1 MAITAEA
8 RTEII
13 QLVVGMFGAAPGAS
27 VLSDLVAAKEA
38 GQTVKQ
44 IAANVANTNEFKSI
58 YPTFLT
64 NQEFAERFVNNLV
77 GSEVA
82 AADKAAAV
90 TILVGQLNAGA
101 TRSNVV
107 VDAINAVKAVPST
120 NTAWANAA
128 AALANKV
135 TVATYYS
142 VEKQLSG
149 TTLAGLQNV
158 IATVTSTAASV
169 TAANAVVDGQFNV
182 GQTFT
187 LTTGADTFN
196 GGAAV
201 DTFNAVEINS
211 TATGPTWTVGDA
223 INGGAGNDTL
233 NITQTTAITQP
244 LSATVVNVETA
255 KAVSGAAVTLDTTT
269 WTGLTSLNTT
279 SAVDATLT
287 AAATADVSATV
298 SGVTA
303 ASNITVNGGKNVTVA
318 LSGSATDGDVGAE
331 LTIGGTTV
339 PAGAI
344 TVTNTNSAAVDQAD
358 VTITGGTS
366 VTVTESLTNAV
377 ATTGTQGDVVVTGG
391 TATTA
396 VTVNQDKAATA
407 AAAVVGKVNGAV
419 TINDKNAASASTAGV
434 ISTVS
439 LSSYGTS
446 TIDSSAIATVNLA
459 GTGGALT
466 ITRGA
471 LTAVPTANTLA
482 LNLNGLSGAAASI
495 TDGEAAADDGFTT
508 VNITSS
514 TAASTVADLVV
525 ADATT
530 INVAGDAKVT
540 FTANTGFGAV
550 TAVTVTNTA
559 GSSFGTA
566 LATGVLFT
574 GGAGADTL
582 ILTDEFTKAITLGAG
597 DDKVTIVDTDADG
610 VLAGTGGTVAAGDGT
625 DTIVLTSTTADAIDG
640 NSTFNTKFTGFEV
653 LDIATGGAAA
663 TVNLA
668 GINGV
673 SKVVTRGAAGVLTLD
688 GFATGGTLTLDADVG
703 AGSYVANVTNAVLTA
718 GDTFNVS
725 LSTAAAAAIGFG
737 SVTLAGIETVNIA
750 TVDAST
756 ASAATIG
763 TATLVATAATKVV
776 VTGNNGLTLTNTG
789 NTVITTFDASGVVGN
804 STSTAVDTAANLG
817 VTFTSANVTTTATV
831 TITGGAGND
840 TLSGAAAKDTINGGA
855 GADTVSGGLG
865 VDTIT
870 VGEGRDIVVVN
881 STAGTSTDSGT
892 AAFDSVT
899 GFKVSEVISTAVD
912 LSSNALFKAA
922 TAGGVNA
929 SLLNLD
935 VDAAAA
941 DQAIAIEPT
950 ATTLAGQAVGV
961 TYSVS
966 SRGILTLSGTGA
978 SAVDT
983 LAEWLTEASAVAAT
997 LGDILAFEF
1006 GGDTYVFAENAAQ
1019 DVLVKLVGVTG
1030 ATGLVE
1036 VSAAT
1041 TSTVAGAIL
1050 YADIG

>member
-64 NQEFAERFVNNLV
+64 NDEFATRFVNNLV

-101 TRSNVV
+101 TRANVM

-135 TVATYYS
+135 SVATYYS
-142 VEKQLSG
+142 VDKQLSG
-149 TTLAGLQNV
+149 STLAALQNV

-169 TAANAVVDGQFNV
+169 TAANTAVDGTANV
-182 GQTFT
+182 GQVFT

-196 GGAAV
+196 GGAGV
-201 DTFNAVEINS
+201 DTFNAVET
-211 TATGPTWTVGDA
+211 TANTWTVGDA
-223 INGGAGNDTL
+223 LNGGAGSDTL
-233 NITQTTAITQP
+233 NITQTAAVTAP
-244 LSATVVNVETA
+244 LSATVSNIENVKVVTG
-255 KAVSGAAVTLDTTT
+255 GAATLDTTS

-318 LSGSATDGDVGAE
+318 LSGSAADGDVGAE
-331 LTIGGTTV
+331 LTIGGTTA

-358 VTITGGTS
+358 VTITGGTT

-377 ATTGTQGDVVVTGG
+377 NTTGTQGDVTVTGG

-407 AAAVVGKVNGAV
+407 SATVVGKVNGAV
-419 TINDKNAASASTAGV
+419 TITDRNAASATTAGV

-446 TIDSSAIATVNLA
+446 TIDSSAISTVNLA

-466 ITRGA
+466 ISRGA

-566 LATGVLFT
+566 FGTGVLFT
-574 GGAGADTL
+574 GGAGADTISL
-582 ILTDEFTKAITLGAG
+582 SNAFTKAITMGAG
-597 DDKVTIVDTDADG
+597 DDKVTYGGA
-610 VLAGTGGTVAAGDGT
+610 AGTGGSVAAGDGT
-625 DTIVLTSTTADAIDG
+625 DTIVMTDVQADAADAS
-640 NSTFNTKFTGFEV
+640 STFNTRFTGFEV
-653 LDIATGGAAA
+653 LDVATGAG
-663 TVNLA
+663 TTTINLA

-673 SKVVTRGAAGVLTLD
+673 NKVVTRGATGVLTLD
-688 GFATGGTLTLDADVG
+688 GFATGGTLTLDAAVG
-703 AGSYVANVTNAVLTA
+703 TGSVVANVTNAVLTA
-718 GDTFNVS
+718 GDTFNVA
-725 LSTAAAAAIGFG
+725 LDTPAAAAIAFG
-737 SVTLAGIETVNIA
+737 SVTLAGIETVNIS
-750 TVDAST
+750 TVDGGTA

-776 VTGNNGLTLTNTG
+776 VSGNNGLTLTNTG
-789 NTVITTFDASGVVGN
+789 NTAITTFDASGVVGN

-840 TLSGAAAKDTINGGA
+840 TLTGAAAKDTINGGA
-855 GADTVSGGLG
+855 GADVVGGGLG

-912 LSSNALFKAA
+912 LSTNALFQAA

-941 DQAIAIEPT
+941 DQAITIEPT
-950 ATTLAGQAVGV
+950 ATNANGQAVGV

-966 SRGILTLSGTGA
+966 ARGILTLGGTGA

-1006 GGDTYVFAENAAQ
+1006 GGDTYVFVENAAQ

-1041 TSTVAGAIL
+1041 TSTTAGAIL
-1050 YADIG
+1050 YADIA

>member
-44 IAANVANTNEFKSI
+44 IAANVANTAEFKSI

-135 TVATYYS
+135 SVATYYS
-142 VEKQLSG
+142 VDKQLSG
-149 TTLAGLQNV
+149 ASLAALQNV

-169 TAANAVVDGQFNV
+169 TAANTAVDGTANV
-182 GQTFT
+182 GQVFT

-196 GGAAV
+196 GGAGV
-201 DTFNAVEINS
+201 DTFNAVET
-211 TATGPTWTVGDA
+211 TANTWTVGDA
-223 INGGAGNDTL
+223 LNGGAGSDTL
-233 NITQTTAITQP
+233 NITQTAAVTAP
-244 LSATVVNVETA
+244 LSATVSNIENVKVVTG
-255 KAVSGAAVTLDTTT
+255 GAATLDTTS

-279 SAVDATLT
+279 SAAAATLT
-287 AAATADVSATV
+287 ASATSDVSATV
-298 SGVTA
+298 SSVVGTDGA
-303 ASNITVNGGKNVTVA
+303 ITINGGKNVTVA
-318 LSGSATDGDVGAE
+318 ASATATSGAADAAAEISVGA
-331 LTIGGTTV
+331 TTAA
-339 PAGAI
+339 AGAVV
-344 TVTNTNSAAVDQAD
+344 VTNRMVADAAQQAD
-358 VTITGGTS
+358 VAVTGGTS
-366 VTVTESLTNAV
+366 VTITESLGNALN
-377 ATTGTQGDVVVTGG
+377 TTSTQGNVTVTGG

-407 AAAVVGKVNGAV
+407 SATVAGKVNGTV
-419 TINDKNAASASTAGV
+419 TISDRNAASATTAGV

-439 LSSYGTS
+439 LNSYGTS
-446 TIDSSAIATVNLA
+446 TIDSSAINTVDLA

-466 ITRGA
+466 ISRGA

-566 LATGVLFT
+566 FGTGVLFA
-574 GGAGADTL
+574 GGAGADTISL
-582 ILTDEFTKAITLGAG
+582 SNAFTKAITMGAG
-597 DDKVTIVDTDADG
+597 DDKVTYGGA
-610 VLAGTGGTVAAGDGT
+610 AGTGGSVAAGDGT
-625 DTIVLTSTTADAIDG
+625 DTIVMTDAQADAADAS
-640 NSTFNTKFTGFEV
+640 STFNTRFTGFEV
-653 LDIATGGAAA
+653 LDVATGAA
-663 TVNLA
+663 TTTINLA

-673 SKVVTRGAAGVLTLD
+673 NKVVTRGATGVLTLD
-688 GFATGGTLTLDADVG
+688 GFATGGTLTLDAAVG
-703 AGSYVANVTNAVLTA
+703 AGSVVANVTNAVLTA
-718 GDTFNVS
+718 GDTFNVA
-725 LSTAAAAAIGFG
+725 LSTAAAAAVAFG
-737 SVTLAGIETVNIA
+737 SVTLAGIETVNIS
-750 TVDAST
+750 TVDGGTA

-776 VTGNNGLTLTNTG
+776 VSGNNGLTLTNTG
-789 NTVITTFDASGVVGN
+789 NTAITTFDASGVVGN

-817 VTFTSANVTTTATV
+817 VTFTSANITTAATV

-840 TLSGAAAKDTINGGA
+840 TLTGAAAKDTINGGA
-855 GADTVSGGLG
+855 GADVVAGGLG

-912 LSSNALFKAA
+912 LSTNALFQAA

-935 VDAAAA
+935 IDAAAA
-941 DQAIAIEPT
+941 DQAITIEPT
-950 ATTLAGQAVGV
+950 ATSLAGQAVGV

-966 SRGILTLSGTGA
+966 ARGILTLGGTGA

-1006 GGDTYVFAENAAQ
+1006 GGDTYVFADNGTTGQ

-1041 TSTVAGAIL
+1041 TSTTAGAIL
-1050 YADIG
+1050 YADIA

>member
-44 IAANVANTNEFKSI
+44 IAANVANTAEFKSI

-135 TVATYYS
+135 SVATYYS
-142 VEKQLSG
+142 VDKQLSG
-149 TTLAGLQNV
+149 ASLAALQNV

-169 TAANAVVDGQFNV
+169 TAANTAVDGTANV
-182 GQTFT
+182 GQVFT

-196 GGAAV
+196 GGAGV
-201 DTFNAVEINS
+201 DTFNAVET
-211 TATGPTWTVGDA
+211 TANTWTVGDA
-223 INGGAGNDTL
+223 LNGGAGSDTL
-233 NITQTTAITQP
+233 NITQTAAVTAP
-244 LSATVVNVETA
+244 LSATVSNIENVKVVTG
-255 KAVSGAAVTLDTTT
+255 GAATLDTTS

-279 SAVDATLT
+279 SAAAATLT
-287 AAATADVSATV
+287 ASATSDVSATV
-298 SGVTA
+298 SSVVGTDGA
-303 ASNITVNGGKNVTVA
+303 ITINGGKNVTVA
-318 LSGSATDGDVGAE
+318 ASATATSGAADAAAEISVGA
-331 LTIGGTTV
+331 TTAA
-339 PAGAI
+339 AGAVV
-344 TVTNTNSAAVDQAD
+344 VTNRMVADAAQQAD
-358 VTITGGTS
+358 VAVTGGTS
-366 VTVTESLTNAV
+366 VTITESLGNALN
-377 ATTGTQGDVVVTGG
+377 TTSTQGNVTVTGG

-407 AAAVVGKVNGAV
+407 SATVAGKVNGTV
-419 TINDKNAASASTAGV
+419 TISDRNAASATTAGV

-439 LSSYGTS
+439 LNSYGTS
-446 TIDSSAIATVNLA
+446 TIDSSAINTVNLA

-466 ITRGA
+466 ISRGA

-566 LATGVLFT
+566 FGTGVLFT
-574 GGAGADTL
+574 GGAGADTISL
-582 ILTDEFTKAITLGAG
+582 SNAFTKAITMGAG
-597 DDKVTIVDTDADG
+597 DDTVTYGGA
-610 VLAGTGGTVAAGDGT
+610 AGTGGSVAAGDGT
-625 DTIVLTSTTADAIDG
+625 DTIIMTDAQADAADAS
-640 NSTFNTKFTGFEV
+640 STFNTRFTGFEV
-653 LDIATGGAAA
+653 LDVATGAA
-663 TVNLA
+663 TTTINLA

-673 SKVVTRGAAGVLTLD
+673 NKVVTRGATGVLTLD
-688 GFATGGTLTLDADVG
+688 GFATGGTLTLDAAVG
-703 AGSYVANVTNAVLTA
+703 AGSVVANVTNAVLTA
-718 GDTFNVS
+718 GDTFNVA
-725 LSTAAAAAIGFG
+725 LSTAAAAAVAFG
-737 SVTLAGIETVNIA
+737 SVTLAGIETVNIS
-750 TVDAST
+750 TVDGGTA

-763 TATLVATAATKVV
+763 TATLVATAATKVAV
-776 VTGNNGLTLTNTG
+776 SGNNGLTLTNTG
-789 NTVITTFDASGVVGN
+789 NTAITTFDASGVVGN

-840 TLSGAAAKDTINGGA
+840 TLTGAAAKDTINGGA
-855 GADTVSGGLG
+855 GADVVGGGLG

-870 VGEGRDIVVVN
+870 VGDGRDVVVVN

-899 GFKVSEVISTAVD
+899 GFNVSEVISTAVD
-912 LSSNALFKAA
+912 LSTTALFQAA

-935 VDAAAA
+935 IDAAAA
-941 DQAIAIEPT
+941 DQAITIEPT
-950 ATTLAGQAVGV
+950 ATNANGQAVGV

-966 SRGILTLSGTGA
+966 ARGILTLGGTGA

-1041 TSTVAGAIL
+1041 TSTTAGAIL
-1050 YADIG
+1050 YADIA

>member
-1 MAITAEA
+1 
-8 RTEII
+8 
-13 QLVVGMFGAAPGAS
+13 
-27 VLSDLVAAKEA
+27 
-38 GQTVKQ
+38 
-44 IAANVANTNEFKSI
+44 
-58 YPTFLT
+58 
-64 NQEFAERFVNNLV
+64 
-77 GSEVA
+77 
-82 AADKAAAV
+82 
-90 TILVGQLNAGA
+90 
-101 TRSNVV
+101 
-107 VDAINAVKAVPST
+107 
-120 NTAWANAA
+120 
-128 AALANKV
+128 
-135 TVATYYS
+135 
-142 VEKQLSG
+142 
-149 TTLAGLQNV
+149 
-158 IATVTSTAASV
+158 
-169 TAANAVVDGQFNV
+169 
-182 GQTFT
+182 
-187 LTTGADTFN
+187 
-196 GGAAV
+196 
-201 DTFNAVEINS
+201 
-211 TATGPTWTVGDA
+211 
-223 INGGAGNDTL
+223 
-233 NITQTTAITQP
+233 
-244 LSATVVNVETA
+244 
-255 KAVSGAAVTLDTTT
+255 
-269 WTGLTSLNTT
+269 
-279 SAVDATLT
+279 
-287 AAATADVSATV
+287 
-298 SGVTA
+298 
-303 ASNITVNGGKNVTVA
+303 
-318 LSGSATDGDVGAE
+318 
-331 LTIGGTTV
+331 
-339 PAGAI
+339 
-344 TVTNTNSAAVDQAD
+344 
-358 VTITGGTS
+358 
-366 VTVTESLTNAV
+366 
-377 ATTGTQGDVVVTGG
+377 
-391 TATTA
+391 
-396 VTVNQDKAATA
+396 
-407 AAAVVGKVNGAV
+407 
-419 TINDKNAASASTAGV
+419 
-434 ISTVS
+434 
-439 LSSYGTS
+439 
-446 TIDSSAIATVNLA
+446 SSAIATVNLA

-466 ITRGA
+466 ISRGA

-540 FTANTGFGAV
+540 FTANTGFGSV
-550 TAVTVTNTA
+550 TAITVTNTG

-566 LATGVLFT
+566 LGAGVLFT
-574 GGAGADTL
+574 GGAGADTVSL
-582 ILTDEFTKAITLGAG
+582 ATGLTKAITMGAG
-597 DDKVTIVDTDADG
+597 DDKVTYGGPV
-610 VLAGTGGTVAAGDGT
+610 GTGGSVAAGDGT
-625 DTIVLTSTTADAIDG
+625 DTIVMSAAEADAADAS
-640 NSTFNTKFTGFEV
+640 STFNTKYTGFEV
-653 LDIATGGAAA
+653 LDIETAAPLTGI
-663 TVNLA
+663 NLA

-673 SKVVTRGAAGVLTLD
+673 NKVVTRGAVGVLTLD

-703 AGSYVANVTNAVLTA
+703 VGGSVVANVTNAVLTA

-725 LSTAAAAAIGFG
+725 LSTAGAAAIGFG

-763 TATLVATAATKVV
+763 TATLVAAAATKVV
-776 VTGNNGLTLTNTG
+776 VTGNNGLNLTNAAG
-789 NTVITTFDASGVVGN
+789 NTAITTFDASGVVGN
-804 STSTAVDTAANLG
+804 STATAVDTAANLG

-831 TITGGAGND
+831 TMTGGAGND

-855 GADTVSGGLG
+855 GADVVSGGLG

-912 LSSNALFKAA
+912 LSSNALFQAA

-935 VDAAAA
+935 LDPAAG
-941 DQAIAIEPT
+941 DQAIAIEAT

-1036 VSAAT
+1036 VSGAT
-1041 TSTVAGAIL
+1041 TATVAGAIL
-1050 YADIG
+1050 YADIA